1 MVKGTPSRQ
10 VAQTPWARSR
20 STLAGSGKYRPL
32 AKALRL
38 FVQLDET
45 QSHWIPFDLYI
56 IVFHSESSV
65 LFGETG
71 RRNKYMRK
79 NSVKNRKIN
88 DEVRR
93 VLAQIISGGIK
104 DPRISPMTSVLA
116 VEVAPDLKTC
126 KAWVSV
132 YGDEDKKKETMEGLK
147 SASGFIRGELAR
159 RVNLRNTPQ
168 LQFILDDS
176 IAYGVEMS
184 RRIDDVLAADRRAEE
199 LRVDEPEEE
208 NFDSS
213 EEDL

>member
-1 MVKGTPSRQ
+1 
-10 VAQTPWARSR
+10 
-20 STLAGSGKYRPL
+20 
-32 AKALRL
+32 
-38 FVQLDET
+38 
-45 QSHWIPFDLYI
+45 
-56 IVFHSESSV
+56 
-65 LFGETG
+65 
-71 RRNKYMRK
+71 MRK

-104 DPRISPMTSVLA
+104 DPRVSPMTSVLA

-126 KAWVSV
+126 KVWVSV
-132 YGDEDKKKETMEGLK
+132 YGDDQKKKDTMEGLN

-184 RRIDDVLAADRRAEE
+184 RRIDEVLAEDQRAES
-199 LRVDEPEEE
+199 LRADEEQTDVQPV
-208 NFDSS
+208 
-213 EEDL
+213 EDPDAK

>member
-1 MVKGTPSRQ
+1 
-10 VAQTPWARSR
+10 
-20 STLAGSGKYRPL
+20 
-32 AKALRL
+32 
-38 FVQLDET
+38 
-45 QSHWIPFDLYI
+45 
-56 IVFHSESSV
+56 
-65 LFGETG
+65 
-71 RRNKYMRK
+71 MRK

-104 DPRISPMTSVLA
+104 DPRVSPMTSVLA

-126 KAWVSV
+126 KVWVSV
-132 YGDEDKKKETMEGLK
+132 YGDDQKKKDTMEGLN

-184 RRIDDVLAADRRAEE
+184 RRIDEVLAEDQRAES
-199 LRVDEPEEE
+199 LRADEEQT
-208 NFDSS
+208 DDRLV
-213 EEDL
+213 EDPDA

>member
-1 MVKGTPSRQ
+1 
-10 VAQTPWARSR
+10 
-20 STLAGSGKYRPL
+20 
-32 AKALRL
+32 
-38 FVQLDET
+38 
-45 QSHWIPFDLYI
+45 
-56 IVFHSESSV
+56 
-65 LFGETG
+65 
-71 RRNKYMRK
+71 MRK

-104 DPRISPMTSVLA
+104 DPRVSPMTSVLA

-126 KAWVSV
+126 KVWVSV
-132 YGDEDKKKETMEGLK
+132 YGDDQKKKDTMEGLN

-184 RRIDDVLAADRRAEE
+184 RRIDEVLAEDQRAES
-199 LRVDEPEEE
+199 LRADEAEAEDQSVE
-208 NFDSS
+208 DSDA
-213 EEDL
+213 E